1 MENESFTDIIH
12 KIKRSRRHRNHS
24 YKSDLK
30 PSNSDTNFVMKREK
44 EKREIS
50 ENILRTKSKNNYKNM
65 LYNHKHTSNCK
76 YCHSFHKLLKKD
88 KSALSIY
95 IENNLKYLKLFGNQR
110 YNQNSPS
117 LFVEDY
123 KKKLSEK
130 QMGLVPIPVK
140 RNKTKSVNN
149 YYKLYNLQRS
159 IVMVRRY
166 QYGRKNFGP
175 APTSNKTYD
184 IALIQRWWKKIAK
197 IILIQKNFR
206 GYFIRKQVESV
217 LNLHKFMYNFENL
230 LIFLKIKNAFYRI
243 FRSSV
248 ISLKKKSTKG
258 YYIIKKRFFMSRKSL
273 KKIILIQ
280 INYRILKAKNKYK
293 RLLREQ
299 KFTIGN
305 KFGYISKI
313 NYNINDIFE
322 KIIIIQYNIRKYL
335 RNKYFIEKKIINKDN
350 GIFYIDKNYIDNYSQ
365 KIISFFKL
373 IRHGL
378 QIIAMKKIRSKY
390 KKIEYYNEEDINKV
404 IFIQK
409 NFIKHFYNKKIKK
422 RKNILKNKRI
432 YVIDKIRI
440 KDNINEINLIQ
451 KIYRQYNL
459 NKIKFNK
466 NLIKN
471 KPISSTIISNKE
483 KEKEI
488 LKPFNYNK
496 NKNISKYFNN
506 KLNNK
511 KNKNIND
518 KKYDKSERIFNNICY
533 ISKENKINVINK
545 VVLLQRKIH
554 SYLFLKK
561 MKYQKSLRVINKKD
575 FNKNFIITK
584 ANSNEN
590 FCIIRLEYIYC
601 ANILF

>member
-1 MENESFTDIIH
+1 MEDESFTDIIH
-12 KIKRSRRHRNHS
+12 KIKRSRRHRNDS
-24 YKSDLK
+24 SKSDLR

-50 ENILRTKSKNNYKNM
+50 ENILRTKTKNNYINK
-65 LYNHKHTSNCK
+65 LYNHKHTSNCR

-110 YNQNSPS
+110 YNQNPPS

-149 YYKLYNLQRS
+149 YHKLYNLQRS

-217 LNLHKFMYNFENL
+217 LNLHKFMKNFENL

-243 FRSSV
+243 YRSTV
-248 ISLKKKSTKG
+248 ISLKRKSNKG
-258 YYIIKKRFFMSRKSL
+258 SYIIKKRFYMSKKSL
-273 KKIILIQ
+273 EKIIMIQ
-280 INYRILKAKNKYK
+280 KNYRVLKAKNRYK
-293 RLLREQ
+293 KLLREQ
-299 KFTIGN
+299 KYTVGN
-305 KFGYISKI
+305 KYGYISKK
-313 NYNINDIFE
+313 NYNIIDIFE

-335 RNKYFIEKKIINKDN
+335 RNKYFIERKIIHKDI
-350 GIFYIDKNYIDNYSQ
+350 GIFYIDKNYIDDYSQ
-365 KIISFFKL
+365 KIISFYKL
-373 IRHGL
+373 MKHGL
-378 QIIAMKKIRSKY
+378 QLLAMKKIRSKY
-390 KKIEYYNEEDINKV
+390 KKIEDYNDEDINKV

-409 NFIKHFYNKKIKK
+409 NFIKYYYNKNIKKRINIKKNKKIC
-422 RKNILKNKRI
+422 I
-432 YVIDKIRI
+432 IDKIRL
-440 KDNINEINLIQ
+440 KDNTNEINLIQ

-466 NLIKN
+466 NLIRN
-471 KPISSTIISNKE
+471 KPVSSIIISNQNKE
-483 KEKEI
+483 KENPSINKYTKNKKI
-488 LKPFNYNK
+488 QKYFYNK
-496 NKNISKYFNN
+496 LNN
-506 KLNNK
+506 KLNN
-511 KNKNIND
+511 NNINNKIYDNID
-518 KKYDKSERIFNNICY
+518 KIFNNICY
-533 ISKENKINVINK
+533 IYKENKINVINK
-545 VVLLQRKIH
+545 VLFLQRKIYF
-554 SYLFLKK
+554 S
-561 MKYQKSLRVINKKD
+561 
-575 FNKNFIITK
+575 
-584 ANSNEN
+584 
-590 FCIIRLEYIYC
+590 
-601 ANILF
+601 

>member
-1 MENESFTDIIH
+1 MEDKSFTDIIH
-12 KIKRSRRHRNHS
+12 KIKHSRRHRNDFS
-24 YKSDLK
+24 KSDLK

-175 APTSNKTYD
+175 APTSNKNYD

-197 IILIQKNFR
+197 IILIQKYFR

-217 LNLHKFMYNFENL
+217 LNLHKFMKNFENV
-230 LIFLKIKNAFYRI
+230 LIFMKIKNAFYKI
-243 FRSSV
+243 LKSTV
-248 ISLKKKSTKG
+248 ISLKRKSNKG
-258 YYIIKKRFFMSRKSL
+258 YYFIKKRFFMNNKSL
-273 KKIILIQ
+273 KKIIMIQ
-280 INYRILKAKNKYK
+280 NNYRVLRAKIKYK

-299 KFTIGN
+299 KYMVRN

-335 RNKYFIEKKIINKDN
+335 KNKYFIERKIIHKDI
-350 GIFYIDKNYIDNYSQ
+350 GIFYIDKNYIDDYSQ
-365 KIISFFKL
+365 KIIYFYKL

-378 QIIAMKKIRSKY
+378 QLLAMKKIKSKY
-390 KKIEYYNEEDINKV
+390 KNIEDYNDEDINKV
-404 IFIQK
+404 FIIQK
-409 NFIKHFYNKKIKK
+409 NFLKYYWNKKIKN
-422 RKNILKNKRI
+422 RKNNKKNKKI
-432 YVIDKIRI
+432 CIINKIRL
-440 KDNINEINLIQ
+440 KDNTNEINLIQ
-451 KIYRQYNL
+451 KIYRKYNL
-459 NKIKFNK
+459 NRIKFNK
-466 NLIKN
+466 NLIRN
-471 KPISSTIISNKE
+471 KPISSIINKE
-483 KEKEI
+483 KENPKQY
-488 LKPFNYNK
+488 KHNK
-496 NKNISKYFNN
+496 KIQKFFNN
-506 KLNNK
+506 KINIKN
-511 KNKNIND
+511 NKNINHY
-518 KKYDKSERIFNNICY
+518 KYDKNDKIFNNICY
-533 ISKENKINVINK
+533 ISK
-545 VVLLQRKIH
+545 
-554 SYLFLKK
+554 
-561 MKYQKSLRVINKKD
+561 
-575 FNKNFIITK
+575 
-584 ANSNEN
+584 
-590 FCIIRLEYIYC
+590 
-601 ANILF
+601 